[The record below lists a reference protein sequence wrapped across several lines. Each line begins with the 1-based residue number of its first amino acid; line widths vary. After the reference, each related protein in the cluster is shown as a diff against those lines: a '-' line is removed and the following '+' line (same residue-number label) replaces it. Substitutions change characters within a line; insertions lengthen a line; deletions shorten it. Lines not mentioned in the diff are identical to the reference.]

1 MQVPS
6 LLGYT
11 SALVDMV
18 AFVSDDFL
26 KTVPGL
32 KGGTRQIS
40 GDEMEELLQRLP
52 CVPTCVPGGAAANTA
67 VGMARLGGRA
77 SLIAV
82 VGNDQPGRDYTAS
95 IRQDG
100 VGTEGFL
107 VSSKLHTGKCLSLIT
122 PDSERTMRTYLGA
135 NADITPDDLQLSQF
149 QGHSHLLMEGYTFLY
164 RDVAIRVIEL
174 AKQADLKVCIDLNS
188 PEIVQKNMDILPE
201 LMKEY
206 FTAIF
211 ANEMEAAAFA
221 GTSDESAA
229 LAALS
234 DLCPIAIMKL
244 GARGAVIKE
253 RNHDAIHVDAVKAK
267 AIDTTGAGDSW
278 AAGFFHAWLDG
289 KSLEAA
295 GKLGAK
301 VSAEIVQVA
310 GARLP
315 DATWQ
320 SLKEYYNTL
329 S

>member
-1 MQVPS
+1 MQPPS

-18 AFVSDDFL
+18 AFVDDDFL
-26 KTVPGL
+26 KTVPGI
-32 KGGTRQIS
+32 KGGTRQIG
-40 GDEMEELLQRLP
+40 GDEMAELLKRLP
-52 CVPTCVPGGAAANTA
+52 CTPTCVPGGAAANTA

-82 VGNDQPGRDYTAS
+82 VGNDQPGRDYTSS
-95 IRQDG
+95 IQADG
-100 VGTEGFL
+100 VGTKGFL
-107 VSSKLHTGKCLSLIT
+107 TSAKIPTGKCLSLIT
-122 PDSERTMRTYLGA
+122 PDSERTMRTFLGA
-135 NADITPDDLQLSQF
+135 NADITPDDLHLSQF

-174 AKQADLKVCIDLNS
+174 ARQAGLKVCIDLNS
-188 PEIVQKNMDILPE
+188 PEIIQKNMDILPDI
-201 LMKEY
+201 LKDC
-206 FTAIF
+206 TTVVF
-211 ANEMEAAAFA
+211 ANEIEATAFA

-229 LAALS
+229 LAVLS
-234 DLCPIAIMKL
+234 NLCPVAVMKL
-244 GARGAVIKE
+244 GSRGAVIKE
-253 RNHDAIHVDAVKAK
+253 QDHDAIYIPAVKAK

-278 AAGFFHAWLDG
+278 AAGFFYAWLDG
-289 KSLEAA
+289 KSLEIA

-315 DATWQ
+315 NATWQ
-320 SLKEYYNTL
+320 SIKNYYNTL

>member
-149 QGHSHLLMEGYTFLY
+149 QGYSHLLMEGYTFLY

-174 AKQADLKVCIDLNS
+174 ARQAGLKVCIDLNS

-206 FTAIF
+206 VTAIF

-234 DLCPIAIMKL
+234 NLCPIAIMKL

-278 AAGFFHAWLDG
+278 AAGFFHAWLYG

-329 S
+329 A